1 MGGGDD
7 VELPD
12 AQQLTLAEINPELAE
27 QNLAL
32 TQALDQF
39 RATSAGFL
47 DPERI
52 TERREKAQTQAETA
66 SINQFAKLGLAGSS
80 AAFGAAQESREL
92 VRERFEDRGLT
103 QAIQSLQAETLTRGA
118 IGGNI
123 LKGQSLFQNLAI
135 NEASIQAQVDAAN
148 AGLIGDIATGVGTIA
163 GFAIAGPAG
172 GAAGGALAGS
182 LTGGGATSAPTPSGP
197 SVGRGLG
204 FSPITEDPFGGF

>member
-27 QNLAL
+27 QNVAL
-32 TQALDQF
+32 TQVLDQF

-52 TERREKAQTQAETA
+52 AERQEKAQTQAETA

-80 AAFGAAQESREL
+80 AAFGTAQESREI

-103 QAIQSLQAETLTRGA
+103 QAIQALQAETLTRGA

-135 NEASIQAQVDAAN
+135 SEASIQAQVDAAN
-148 AGLIGDIATGVGTIA
+148 AGLIGDIAGGVGTLA
-163 GFAIAGPAG
+163 GFALAPATG
-172 GAAGGALAGS
+172 GASLAATPLLQGGGFGGGGAL
-182 LTGGGATSAPTPSGP
+182 PSGP
-197 SVGRGLG
+197 SVGAGLP
-204 FSPITEDPFGGF
+204 FNQITEDPFGGF